1 MNHLSNNHHYLCR
14 EVVNSRKAV
23 NKIYAAKANLNSVQ
37 MQMKTQLAQVTFLSI
52 SIEPFYRYHH
62 ISSEVIWRNKL
73 QPLKFVR
80 KELVT
85 RVGIFRP
92 KLRALSQA
100 APMWWRPCSSW
111 FVTILSSFP
120 TIAMAL
126 PVLCLSRILIDWRIR
141 WNFLRSRKQW
151 WKCRERWWR

>member
-1 MNHLSNNHHYLCR
+1 MTAIRREELKVTRSLKEAAKKGDKDVCKILARWEGTTSRTIIDFLFR

-37 MQMKTQLAQVTFLSI
+37 MQMKTQLAQVIFLSI
-52 SIEPFYRYHH
+52 
-62 ISSEVIWRNKL
+62 SEVIWRNKL

-100 APMWWRPCSSW
+100 APM
-111 FVTILSSFP
+111 
-120 TIAMAL
+120 
-126 PVLCLSRILIDWRIR
+126 
-141 WNFLRSRKQW
+141 
-151 WKCRERWWR
+151 